1 MLGIGSANIGE
12 ELSGYRIAMIGRIH
26 CTDSARRI
34 TMVEFKPATGDRR
47 MPRTLST
54 KTRLVL
60 SATLSFIAVTAAHG
74 QGREGRGGPPKTA
87 RAAAL
92 YDITGYWVSVV
103 TEDWRFRMVTPP
115 KGDYTGVVLNE
126 QGRKLADAWDPQKDE
141 AAGEQCR
148 SYGAPN
154 LMRVPGR
161 LHITWQD
168 DETLKVEADAGQ
180 QTRVFHFASADD
192 PAASWQ
198 GASKAL
204 WELVPAGRGTAPIG
218 SLKVVTTHLKP
229 GYLRKNGVPYS
240 ANTTLTEYFDRV
252 NDPNGDAYLVIT
264 TTVEDPTYL
273 VQPFLTASHFRKQP
287 DAKGWNPT
295 PCSAR

>member
-1 MLGIGSANIGE
+1 MKIGLALAAS
-12 ELSGYRIAMIGRIH
+12 LIAL
-26 CTDSARRI
+26 TS
-34 TMVEFKPATGDRR
+34 
-47 MPRTLST
+47 LY
-54 KTRLVL
+54 
-60 SATLSFIAVTAAHG
+60 G
-74 QGREGRGGPPKTA
+74 QGRAGRGGPPQPPKTA

-115 KGDYTGVVLNE
+115 KGDYTGVALNE
-126 QGRKLADAWDPQKDE
+126 PGRKLADAWDPQKDE
-141 AAGEQCR
+141 AAGEQCK

-180 QTRVFHFASADD
+180 QTRVFHFGSADD
-192 PAASWQ
+192 PGSNWQ
-198 GASKAL
+198 GFSKAL
-204 WELVPAGRGTAPIG
+204 WEIVPAGRGTAPIG

-240 ANTTLTEYFDRV
+240 ANTVLTEYFDRV
-252 NDPNGDAYLVIT
+252 NEPNGDAYLVVT
-264 TTVEDPTYL
+264 TTVEDPAYL
-273 VQPFLTASHFRKQP
+273 AQPFLTASHFRKQP

>member
-1 MLGIGSANIGE
+1 MPRSLGIGARLALAASLGFIG
-12 ELSGYRIAMIGRIH
+12 
-26 CTDSARRI
+26 
-34 TMVEFKPATGDRR
+34 
-47 MPRTLST
+47 
-54 KTRLVL
+54 
-60 SATLSFIAVTAAHG
+60 AAGAYG
-74 QGREGRGGPPKTA
+74 QGRAGRGGPPEPPKTA
-87 RAAAL
+87 KAAAL

-103 TEDWRFRMVTPP
+103 TEDWRFRMVTPV
-115 KGDYTGVVLNE
+115 KGDYTGVTLNQ
-126 QGRKLADAWDPQKDE
+126 QGRKLADAWDPANDE

-168 DETLKVEADAGQ
+168 DQTLTVEADAGR
-180 QTRVFHFASADD
+180 QTRVLHFASADD
-192 PAASWQ
+192 AGSSWQ
-198 GASKAL
+198 GYSKAL
-204 WELVPAGRGTAPIG
+204 WEMVPVGRGVTPVG

-252 NDPNGDAYLVIT
+252 NEPNGDAYLSVT
-264 TTVEDPTYL
+264 TTVEDPVYL
-273 VQPFLTASHFRKQP
+273 AQPFLTASHFRKQP
-287 DAKGWNPT
+287 DAKGWNST